1 MVNRDELPEN
11 KIDCPICG
19 EIVELDDFD
28 FIEDMCIDCANKENE
43 EMNRDLETNEELE
56 RESDT
61 AKWVQ
66 KQNIT

>member
-1 MVNRDELPEN
+1 MSLRDELPEN

-28 FIEDMCIDCANKENE
+28 FIEDCCIHCLNE
-43 EMNRDLETNEELE
+43 PEEEINEELE
-56 RESDT
+56 SENDT
-61 AKWVQ
+61 AEWVR